1 MKKLLIVISG
11 FILLTNLSAQETDVK
26 PSKKNEIGINAG
38 ATTGLGLSYRHW
50 FGKAGFQLTALPIKT
65 DKTTIISVGLTA
77 LYSFYDAHYVRV
89 YGFLG
94 NHYFVDKESGT
105 NQIWDNNS
113 NTFNGTQKTTYDHSS
128 YNIGIGPGFA
138 FGKAVRFNFMIGYG
152 FYDVLDKIEMYP
164 TGEIGI
170 YYNF

>member
-1 MKKLLIVISG
+1 MKKLLIFIAGLMFFISV
-11 FILLTNLSAQETDVK
+11 SAQETDIK
-26 PSKKNEIGINAG
+26 PIKKNEIGINAG
-38 ATTGLGLSYRHW
+38 ATTGLGLSYRRW

-65 DKTTIISVGLTA
+65 EKVTMISAGITA
-77 LYSFYDAHYVRV
+77 LYSFYDARYVRV

-94 NHYFVDKESGT
+94 NHYFVDKEK
-105 NQIWDNNS
+105 
-113 NTFNGTQKTTYDHSS
+113 NTHQDWINGSFIDTENTTYDHAS

-138 FGKAVRFNFMIGYG
+138 FGRVVRFNFMVGYG
-152 FYDVLDKIEMYP
+152 FYDVLDSFEMYP